1 MYGSAFSFLSTI
13 CPDYLVGEG
22 KMDPEALA
30 ERIRE
35 LCARAIMTPTAGI
48 EPITTELQAAL
59 RERALFLQN
68 MAAKSL
74 LTTETTFSSTT
85 E

>member
-1 MYGSAFSFLSTI
+1 
-13 CPDYLVGEG
+13 
-22 KMDPEALA
+22 MDPEALT

-35 LCARAIMTPTAGI
+35 LCARAIMTPTAEI

-59 RERALFLQN
+59 REHALFLQN

>member
-1 MYGSAFSFLSTI
+1 MAQPFLF
-13 CPDYLVGEG
+13 LVLG
-22 KMDPEALA
+22 KMEHPEALTD
-30 ERIRE
+30 RVRE
-35 LCARAIMTPTAGI
+35 LCEKAIMTPTAEI

-59 RERALFLQN
+59 RKHALFLQN

-74 LTTETTFSSTT
+74 LTVETTLSSTT

>member
-59 RERALFLQN
+59 REACFVSPEHGC
-68 MAAKSL
+68 KV
-74 LTTETTFSSTT
+74 TFDH
-85 E
+85 